1 MTARGSSLLSNQKR
15 IRTISYAREIRS
27 SLRRHGTLDIQGL
40 ATCLSCVLK
49 GNRTAMRMSKAEIKM
64 ETLKWRMYS
73 GREEAVEARK
83 RYGKRESQGS
93 KEEKG
98 RFAGK
103 GFGGSYPHLWRF
115 AHGRYS
121 WSTRC

>member
-1 MTARGSSLLSNQKR
+1 
-15 IRTISYAREIRS
+15 
-27 SLRRHGTLDIQGL
+27 
-40 ATCLSCVLK
+40 
-49 GNRTAMRMSKAEIKM
+49 MRMSKAEIKM

-103 GFGGSYPHLWRF
+103 AAAIVPENE
-115 AHGRYS
+115 
-121 WSTRC
+121 RCAVNFQSLIPQLSRGKPSMEVL